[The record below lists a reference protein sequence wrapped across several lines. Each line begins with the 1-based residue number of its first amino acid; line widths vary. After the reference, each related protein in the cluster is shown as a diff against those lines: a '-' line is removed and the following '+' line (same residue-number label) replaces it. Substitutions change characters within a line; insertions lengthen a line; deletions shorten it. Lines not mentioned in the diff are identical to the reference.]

1 MIKKKKIY
9 FWSVHIDYVA
19 TIRSII
25 NTCISLNK
33 FKKDSYDLTILNA
46 IGEWEE
52 HNKELTDNN
61 INVKSLSNENIYN
74 KIPKGSFLKS
84 RLSYWI
90 IFFKSFLKLKRLISV
105 DKPDILI
112 AHLMVSVPLTL
123 YLFFNFKTKLI
134 LRVSGRP
141 KLNTL
146 RKILWKLVS
155 KKIYKII
162 TPTNGTKEDL
172 IKSGVFEMEKITT
185 IRDPIINLQ
194 KIIECKN
201 EKIEEMNFFEDNIVL
216 IGRLTRQKNFN
227 LFIDC
232 FFEVHNKYPQ
242 LKVNI
247 FGDGELENELKE
259 KVKKMKLESKFFFG
273 GHRKNIFKYLYK
285 SKYFILPS
293 LWEDPGFVLVEAA
306 FANNN
311 ILSSDCE
318 HGPKEFIGKDQKN
331 GFLFKNNSKD
341 ELIFNFEKMI
351 NSNPELLLKKRLD
364 AKKECKKFML
374 LRHCKQFDE
383 VINS

>member
-1 MIKKKKIY
+1 MVKKNKIY

-19 TIRSII
+19 TIKSII
-25 NTCISLNK
+25 NTCISLKK
-33 FKKDSYDLTILNA
+33 FKKDKYDLTILNA

-52 HNKELTDNN
+52 YNKELIDNN
-61 INVKSLSNENIYN
+61 INIKSLFNKNIYN

-90 IFFKSFLKLKRLISV
+90 IFFKSFLKLKKLICT
-105 DKPDILI
+105 DKPDILV
-112 AHLMVSVPLTL
+112 AHLMVSVPLTI
-123 YLFFNFKTKLI
+123 YLFFNIKTKLI
-134 LRVSGRP
+134 LRISGRP
-141 KLNTL
+141 KLNIL

-155 KKIYKII
+155 KKIYKVI
-162 TPTNGTKEDL
+162 TPTDGTKEEL
-172 IKSGVFEMEKITT
+172 IKSGIFEMDKITT
-185 IRDPIINLQ
+185 IRDPIINLK
-194 KIIECKN
+194 KIIEFKN
-201 EKIEEMNFFEDNIVL
+201 EKIEEINFFRNNIILV
-216 IGRLTRQKNFN
+216 GRLTRQKNFN
-227 LFIDC
+227 LFLDC
-232 FFEVHNKYPQ
+232 FFEIHNKYPD

-247 FGDGELENELKE
+247 FGDGEQKNELKE

-273 GHRKNIFKYLYK
+273 GYKKNIFKYLFK

-293 LWEDPGFVLVEAA
+293 LWEDPGFALVEAA

-311 ILSSDCE
+311 ILSSNCE
-318 HGPKEFIGKDQKN
+318 HGPEEFIGKDQKN

-351 NSNPELLLKKRLD
+351 NSDPEILFKKRLC

-374 LRHCKQFDE
+374 LRHSKQFDE